1 MANHALVVDLRLI
14 YRLTKVELKEEPGH
28 ECVHCVL
35 EASCDQRQWWPIH
48 TFTPGAGEV
57 AEFGAEAEAAAA
69 AGAAAGAGAGAPPRE
84 ELDEMGF
91 ALERAVPTPR

>member
-1 MANHALVVDLRLI
+1 MLQEQQVGAQRGELKVELKEEL
-14 YRLTKVELKEEPGH
+14 KVELKEEPGH

-57 AEFGAEAEAAAA
+57 AEFA
-69 AGAAAGAGAGAPPRE
+69 R
-84 ELDEMGF
+84 
-91 ALERAVPTPR
+91 